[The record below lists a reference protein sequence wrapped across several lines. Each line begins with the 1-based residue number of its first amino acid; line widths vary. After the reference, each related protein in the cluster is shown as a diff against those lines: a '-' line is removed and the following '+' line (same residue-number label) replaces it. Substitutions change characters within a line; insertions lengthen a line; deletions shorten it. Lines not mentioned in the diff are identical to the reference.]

1 MLVFPFAL
9 EIQTNGSCFIFCAV
23 ALSAGRGRQFKGSGV
38 REVKLYIHK
47 DCCNA
52 EHYKFSGGLKKECKY
67 AINAEFYGWS

>member
-1 MLVFPFAL
+1 M
-9 EIQTNGSCFIFCAV
+9 AV
-23 ALSAGRGRQFKGSGV
+23 ALFFVLLLCLQGEEGNLKAQGCG
-38 REVKLYIHK
+38 EVKLYIHK

>member
-1 MLVFPFAL
+1 M
-9 EIQTNGSCFIFCAV
+9 AV
-23 ALSAGRGRQFKGSGV
+23 ALFFVLLLFLQGEGGNLKAQGCG
-38 REVKLYIHK
+38 EVKLYIHK

>member
-1 MLVFPFAL
+1 M
-9 EIQTNGSCFIFCAV
+9 AV
-23 ALSAGRGRQFKGSGV
+23 ALFFVLLLCLQGGGGNIKAQGCG
-38 REVKLYIHK
+38 EVKLYMHK